1 MKTNQFTLIALTLS
15 AVLLLCGHVH
25 QNISFADS
33 DQTNFVASKQNISK
47 LSNRVD
53 FENDLMPVFTKFG
66 CNAGACHGAAA
77 GRGDF
82 KLSLFGGNPRAD
94 YEAIVRQLAGRRIN
108 LMHPEESLVVLKPT
122 AQISHG
128 GRQVLN
134 ENGEGAQL
142 LRNWVQQG
150 AQYET
155 LRQLERVEISPQKQ
169 VITNL
174 ESPIQLQAKAHFSN
188 STTEDVT
195 RWTVFTPEDTSA
207 VEIDAA
213 TAVAKVNRR
222 GRHIILARYLTEV
235 VPIEFIAPLNEAPV
249 QQYIH
254 ENSETHTPSKSAIN
268 NIDEEILKLLATLR
282 LPISIPADDTT
293 FLRRV
298 TLDLTGRLPV
308 PDTVATFLTDPDP
321 KKRETLVDTLL
332 QSDEFNEYWTLQLA
346 KLLRIGAQERN
357 TQGAFVYHQWLS
369 EQIREGVG
377 YDQVARS
384 VILATGDSHE
394 IGPANFYRTVNGPRE
409 QAEFMSELFMGARLR
424 CANCHNHPLDKW
436 TQDDYHGLA
445 AIFAK
450 IEGDQI
456 VKVKPSGEVIHPA
469 TREKAVPR
477 IPGDRFLPADVADGR
492 VELADWLTGSD
503 NPYFAKA
510 IVNRLWRAMMG
521 RGLVEPVD
529 DFRSTNP
536 ATHPELLTTL
546 ADDFVAHG
554 YDLRRTLRRIALSA
568 AYAHSANTLPQNATD
583 DRFYSHAL
591 QKPLEPEV
599 LADAISDV
607 LGVPDIYGD
616 EPEGTRAVSLS
627 DPNTES
633 DALDILGRCGRET
646 SCETSTAA
654 IGGLQRKLHLF
665 NGDLLNARIGV
676 PDSRLDRL
684 MSIGRSPMEIV
695 NEFYLA
701 ALSRPPT
708 DTEQQFW
715 KQHIDVRASANS
727 QRAIL
732 EDMVWSL
739 LTCNEFV
746 KNHQEEIMHN
756 QETVEG
762 LIVDM
767 VRAAGSHSEINVN
780 PLLGRQERSESIGAD
795 EAIKKWI
802 DENGESIVGTR
813 GGPFDPTDRYVTTYK
828 DGKIYVHVL
837 SWEGENHIIL
847 PAIID
852 RVVKNAWILGN
863 PEADGTSWG
872 IVRQHPWG
880 LIVVVPREYQNGV
893 DDIVVLDIEGDPAT
907 LKKPQL
913 VEADSSSVVYL
924 LGESAKVDD
933 GLVHLQAQDWIE
945 GWNEQSGSILW
956 NVKLLSPC
964 DYEIAVTYTA
974 DTDAI
979 GSEFEIVAGQ
989 NRIAGT
995 VHPTSGWAG
1004 DSQNFERRLLQ
1015 RTLHIPAG
1023 ESTITLRLIGEAQSK
1038 ANVKIH
1044 SLELISPTAN
1054 AAMITSRE
1062 RAQKMR
1068 AKTDWFVAAKY
1079 GVMFHWSTTTQ
1090 PLRGPQK
1097 PYPEA
1102 VEAFDL
1108 DAFADMVSETGA
1120 GYVIFT
1126 TVHGIM
1132 HFPAPLKSIEAV
1144 MPERTCR
1151 RDLIGEMADKLQ
1163 ERGIPLII
1171 YFHHGVGDPKWEEAA
1186 GFLNPDKSRFF
1197 KIECDILTEIGHRY
1211 GKKIAGYWF
1220 DDRYPLQ
1227 PFEDLYK
1234 ATKVGN
1240 PARIVSWNS
1249 WILPKT
1255 TEFQEYYGGEFGG
1268 AFVTPPASFFAEGGA
1283 ASGLQ
1288 PHGMIFLD
1296 DPWQHG
1302 YPDTDIDPP
1311 LFTNQQIIDYM
1322 QTCIAQKLVITMNI
1336 GITQDGKVSPAT
1348 LEQMKALRRIIRG
1361 E

>member
-1 MKTNQFTLIALTLS
+1 MKTIQFTLIALTLS
-15 AVLLLCGHVH
+15 AVLFLCGRVH

-77 GRGDF
+77 GRGEF
-82 KLSLFGGNPRAD
+82 KLSLFGGNLQAD
-94 YEAIVRQLAGRRIN
+94 YKAIVRQLAGRRIN
-108 LMHPEESLVVLKPT
+108 LMHPEQSLVILKPT
-122 AQISHG
+122 AQTSHG
-128 GRQVLN
+128 GGQVLN
-134 ENGEGAQL
+134 EDGEGAQL
-142 LRNWVQQG
+142 LRNWIQQG
-150 AQYET
+150 AHYET
-155 LRQLERVEISPQKQ
+155 LRHLERVEISPQKH

-174 ESPIQLQAKAHFSN
+174 ESPIQLQAKAYFSD
-188 STTEDVT
+188 STSEDVT

-207 VEIDAA
+207 IEIDAS
-213 TAVAKVNRR
+213 TAAAKLHRR

-332 QSDEFNEYWTLQLA
+332 QSAEFNEYWTLQLA

-394 IGPANFYRTVNGPRE
+394 VGPANFYRTVNGPRE
-409 QAEFMSELFMGARLR
+409 QAEFMSELFMGTRLR

-568 AYAHSANTLPQNATD
+568 TYARSANTLPQNATD

-616 EPEGTRAVSLS
+616 EPEGTRAVSLF

-646 SCETSTAA
+646 SCENSTAA
-654 IGGLQRKLHLF
+654 IDGLQRKLHLF

-701 ALSRPPT
+701 ALSRHPT

-715 KQHIDVRASANS
+715 KQHIDVKTSANS

-746 KNHQEEIMHN
+746 TNH
-756 QETVEG
+756 
-762 LIVDM
+762 
-767 VRAAGSHSEINVN
+767 
-780 PLLGRQERSESIGAD
+780 
-795 EAIKKWI
+795 
-802 DENGESIVGTR
+802 
-813 GGPFDPTDRYVTTYK
+813 
-828 DGKIYVHVL
+828 
-837 SWEGENHIIL
+837 
-847 PAIID
+847 
-852 RVVKNAWILGN
+852 
-863 PEADGTSWG
+863 
-872 IVRQHPWG
+872 
-880 LIVVVPREYQNGV
+880 
-893 DDIVVLDIEGDPAT
+893 
-907 LKKPQL
+907 
-913 VEADSSSVVYL
+913 
-924 LGESAKVDD
+924 
-933 GLVHLQAQDWIE
+933 
-945 GWNEQSGSILW
+945 
-956 NVKLLSPC
+956 
-964 DYEIAVTYTA
+964 
-974 DTDAI
+974 
-979 GSEFEIVAGQ
+979 
-989 NRIAGT
+989 
-995 VHPTSGWAG
+995 
-1004 DSQNFERRLLQ
+1004 
-1015 RTLHIPAG
+1015 
-1023 ESTITLRLIGEAQSK
+1023 
-1038 ANVKIH
+1038 
-1044 SLELISPTAN
+1044 
-1054 AAMITSRE
+1054 
-1062 RAQKMR
+1062 
-1068 AKTDWFVAAKY
+1068 
-1079 GVMFHWSTTTQ
+1079 
-1090 PLRGPQK
+1090 
-1097 PYPEA
+1097 
-1102 VEAFDL
+1102 
-1108 DAFADMVSETGA
+1108 
-1120 GYVIFT
+1120 
-1126 TVHGIM
+1126 
-1132 HFPAPLKSIEAV
+1132 
-1144 MPERTCR
+1144 
-1151 RDLIGEMADKLQ
+1151 
-1163 ERGIPLII
+1163 
-1171 YFHHGVGDPKWEEAA
+1171 
-1186 GFLNPDKSRFF
+1186 
-1197 KIECDILTEIGHRY
+1197 
-1211 GKKIAGYWF
+1211 
-1220 DDRYPLQ
+1220 
-1227 PFEDLYK
+1227 
-1234 ATKVGN
+1234 
-1240 PARIVSWNS
+1240 
-1249 WILPKT
+1249 
-1255 TEFQEYYGGEFGG
+1255 
-1268 AFVTPPASFFAEGGA
+1268 
-1283 ASGLQ
+1283 
-1288 PHGMIFLD
+1288 
-1296 DPWQHG
+1296 
-1302 YPDTDIDPP
+1302 
-1311 LFTNQQIIDYM
+1311 
-1322 QTCIAQKLVITMNI
+1322 
-1336 GITQDGKVSPAT
+1336 
-1348 LEQMKALRRIIRG
+1348 
-1361 E
+1361 

>member
-15 AVLLLCGHVH
+15 AVLFLCGHVH

-134 ENGEGAQL
+134 ENGEGARL

-155 LRQLERVEISPQKQ
+155 LRHLERVEISPQKH

-207 VEIDAA
+207 IEIDAS
-213 TAVAKVNRR
+213 TAAAKLHHR

-235 VPIEFIAPLNEAPV
+235 VPIEFIAPLNEASV
-249 QQYIH
+249 QYVH

-492 VELADWLTGSD
+492 VELVDWLTGSD

-521 RGLVEPVD
+521 HGLVEPVD

-568 AYAHSANTLPQNATD
+568 AYARSANTLPQNATD

-607 LGVPDIYGD
+607 LGVPDIYGN

-646 SCETSTAA
+646 SCENSTAA

-701 ALSRPPT
+701 ALSRHPT

-715 KQHIDVRASANS
+715 KQHIDVKTSANS

-746 KNHQEEIMHN
+746 TNH
-756 QETVEG
+756 
-762 LIVDM
+762 
-767 VRAAGSHSEINVN
+767 
-780 PLLGRQERSESIGAD
+780 
-795 EAIKKWI
+795 
-802 DENGESIVGTR
+802 
-813 GGPFDPTDRYVTTYK
+813 
-828 DGKIYVHVL
+828 
-837 SWEGENHIIL
+837 
-847 PAIID
+847 
-852 RVVKNAWILGN
+852 
-863 PEADGTSWG
+863 
-872 IVRQHPWG
+872 
-880 LIVVVPREYQNGV
+880 
-893 DDIVVLDIEGDPAT
+893 
-907 LKKPQL
+907 
-913 VEADSSSVVYL
+913 
-924 LGESAKVDD
+924 
-933 GLVHLQAQDWIE
+933 
-945 GWNEQSGSILW
+945 
-956 NVKLLSPC
+956 
-964 DYEIAVTYTA
+964 
-974 DTDAI
+974 
-979 GSEFEIVAGQ
+979 
-989 NRIAGT
+989 
-995 VHPTSGWAG
+995 
-1004 DSQNFERRLLQ
+1004 
-1015 RTLHIPAG
+1015 
-1023 ESTITLRLIGEAQSK
+1023 
-1038 ANVKIH
+1038 
-1044 SLELISPTAN
+1044 
-1054 AAMITSRE
+1054 
-1062 RAQKMR
+1062 
-1068 AKTDWFVAAKY
+1068 
-1079 GVMFHWSTTTQ
+1079 
-1090 PLRGPQK
+1090 
-1097 PYPEA
+1097 
-1102 VEAFDL
+1102 
-1108 DAFADMVSETGA
+1108 
-1120 GYVIFT
+1120 
-1126 TVHGIM
+1126 
-1132 HFPAPLKSIEAV
+1132 
-1144 MPERTCR
+1144 
-1151 RDLIGEMADKLQ
+1151 
-1163 ERGIPLII
+1163 
-1171 YFHHGVGDPKWEEAA
+1171 
-1186 GFLNPDKSRFF
+1186 
-1197 KIECDILTEIGHRY
+1197 
-1211 GKKIAGYWF
+1211 
-1220 DDRYPLQ
+1220 
-1227 PFEDLYK
+1227 
-1234 ATKVGN
+1234 
-1240 PARIVSWNS
+1240 
-1249 WILPKT
+1249 
-1255 TEFQEYYGGEFGG
+1255 
-1268 AFVTPPASFFAEGGA
+1268 
-1283 ASGLQ
+1283 
-1288 PHGMIFLD
+1288 
-1296 DPWQHG
+1296 
-1302 YPDTDIDPP
+1302 
-1311 LFTNQQIIDYM
+1311 
-1322 QTCIAQKLVITMNI
+1322 
-1336 GITQDGKVSPAT
+1336 
-1348 LEQMKALRRIIRG
+1348 
-1361 E
+1361 